1 MSTETPKPYLE
12 QAIADGHAEIK
23 GEGKKERIYYLAADH
38 SERWSDPEE
47 KIRAEFWAELIYKY
61 DYDPKLIKFEV
72 KVPRRTPND
81 LADLVIYK
89 DEEYKDPYFVFEIKR
104 SDISD
109 AEFAQSI
116 EQACGNRASLGA
128 PFGGSIA
135 GLTRRLL
142 RFDDKQKY
150 PPMERDRN
158 HLTDIPKR
166 FGKLP
171 EWRFY
176 KNKQGQD
183 LKVVPRKELCS
194 AIRKCHQT
202 LWEGGRRSPIEAFE
216 EFCKI
221 VFVKYRDETNKD
233 RLNGEPYAFQR
244 RDGESSI
251 DLARRIKEIYADEQ
265 KRESRVLK
273 DDIKVDPPIIARVV
287 EHLEALSLYRTEL
300 DTTGVA
306 FEEFMGSFFK
316 GDFGAYFTP
325 RELIAFSIELL
336 NPERKHLVLD
346 PACGSAGFLLYTLAH
361 IRRKADRHYPK
372 YKTDPDQRENH
383 KDYWLDFAKHNLFG
397 IEIAEKLA
405 TVARMNMIIH
415 RDGHTN
421 IVQADALDF
430 LTNITSLNSSLVAD
444 KFDLILTNPP
454 FGSVVKQTEKGD
466 GYLEQFDLRKYLN
479 KATTG
484 TEPDES
490 TQSERNAKRGAKAVK
505 ARTSI
510 KTEILFIERV
520 WSYLKPKDG
529 RAAIIL
535 PDGILTNSSLQGVRD
550 WMLSHFQILAVV
562 SLPQFAFA
570 YYDAGVKAS
579 IVFLR
584 KLGDG
589 EVVPDEQ
596 PIFMALAENIGY
608 DATGRKTFN
617 VTVENE
623 IPEREKT
630 ERHSCDL
637 FDYRAYFEW
646 NTSNPKESG
655 WSERYREIIPNTG
668 LVAQWREFQRDP
680 SPFFV

>member
-1 MSTETPKPYLE
+1 MLTETPKTYLE

-233 RLNGEPYAFQR
+233 RLDGEPYAFQR

-273 DDIKVDPPIIARVV
+273 DDIKVDPPIITRVV

-589 EVVPDEQ
+589 EVVPDDQ

-608 DATGRKTFN
+608 DATNRPTFN
-617 VTVENE
+617 VAVESE
-623 IPEREKT
+623 TPEREKV

-637 FDYRAYFEW
+637 FDYRVCFEW
-646 NTSNPKESG
+646 NQSNPKEAG
-655 WSERYREIIPNTG
+655 WSERYREIIPDTG
-668 LVAQWREFQRDP
+668 LIAQWREFQRDP
-680 SPFFV
+680 SSFFV